1 MAERSRLMAVV
12 AFGGRRWQAE
22 CGQKRTVRTEQ
33 VDTERKGEMAG
44 PTMSEE
50 KYRALTKR
58 QRVAYWVALA
68 AVAAFIAYMLFV
80 YRQ

>member
-1 MAERSRLMAVV
+1 MAAH
-12 AFGGRRWQAE
+12 
-22 CGQKRTVRTEQ
+22 GQKRTVRTEQ
-33 VDTERKGEMAG
+33 IDTERKGEMAG

-58 QRVAYWVALA
+58 QRFAYWVALA

-80 YRQ
+80 YR